1 MNTKMH
7 LFENKRPDT
16 DSQTSAK
23 VLAFKDNRILLLK
36 NKDNTYE
43 LPGGHVKVGE
53 PLIAGAMREFFEETG
68 IQVYSLK
75 KIKQKP
81 NRIFYKTTIFTNQV
95 KLSDEHV
102 GFEFVLINNLY
113 KIKLSKKA
121 YKDLIFLKRKNKPK
135 NNDNFQDIS

>member
-43 LPGGHVKVGE
+43 LLV
-53 PLIAGAMREFFEETG
+53 AMLR
-68 IQVYSLK
+68 
-75 KIKQKP
+75 
-81 NRIFYKTTIFTNQV
+81 
-95 KLSDEHV
+95 
-102 GFEFVLINNLY
+102 
-113 KIKLSKKA
+113 
-121 YKDLIFLKRKNKPK
+121 
-135 NNDNFQDIS
+135 